1 MKEYQIRNIGCDDT
15 TVGSFE
21 LTEDQYE
28 FLKSVF
34 EKLNKHS
41 YYACM
46 PTIEIYPVQE
56 EK

>member
-1 MKEYQIRNIGCDDT
+1 MNEYQIRNIGCDDT
-15 TVGSFE
+15 TVCSFE
-21 LTEDQYE
+21 LTEAQYE

-41 YYACM
+41 SYACM
-46 PTIEIYPVQE
+46 PVIKIYPVQE